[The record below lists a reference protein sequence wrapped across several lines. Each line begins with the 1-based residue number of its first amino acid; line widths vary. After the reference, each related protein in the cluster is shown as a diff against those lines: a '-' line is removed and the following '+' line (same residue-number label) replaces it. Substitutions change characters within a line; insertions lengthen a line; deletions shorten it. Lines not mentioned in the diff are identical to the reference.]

1 MPKDYS
7 PFTPGVPVPKEF
19 FTGRVSEI
27 QQFVA
32 TVKKSIGR
40 KSLERIF
47 VQGERGIGKSSLC
60 SFCAFMVENDHKV
73 LPVHVFLGEVETLE
87 EMAKRIFEGLIDAS
101 VKKSWF
107 ESIKKFFGKQ
117 LQEVD
122 LFGVQMTF
130 NATKNDLTYAI
141 NNFSKIL
148 NNLWDK
154 IRDQRDG
161 VLLILDDLNGLAA
174 NEKFAN
180 WLKSLIDGI
189 AVQRDS
195 IPLTLVLV
203 GLPERRSQLIASQ
216 PSLDRVFDPIDIRRF
231 NEEET
236 NEFFTKAFAKVDIDI
251 SKESLERLYFFSN
264 GYPVFMHELG
274 DAVYQVDEDGRIDES
289 DVSRAFIRAVQ
300 IIGAKYF
307 EPKIVSA
314 IKSAKY
320 KRILK
325 RIAKGEIQFQF
336 TRKEIQ
342 EKLTKEESNVFD
354 NFLRKMRE
362 LDVIR
367 QNTGLGRGAY
377 IFKNALYYFFFL
389 LLQAEE

>member
-1 MPKDYS
+1 MPKEYS

-19 FTGRVSEI
+19 FTGRVNEI

-60 SFCAFMVENDHKV
+60 SFCAFMVENDYKV
-73 LPVHVFLGEVETLE
+73 LPIHVFLGEVGALE
-87 EMAKRIFEGLIDAS
+87 EMAKRVFEGLIDAS

-107 ESIKKFFGKQ
+107 DSIKNIFEKH

-130 NATKNDLTYAI
+130 NATKSDLSNAV

-216 PSLDRVFDPIDIRRF
+216 PSLDRVFDPIEIRRF

-236 NEFFTKAFAKVDIDI
+236 NEFFRKAFEKVGVKV
-251 SKESLERLYFFSN
+251 SSASLKLLNVFSN

-274 DAVYQVDEDGRIDES
+274 DAVYQINQDNLIDEE
-289 DVSRAFIRAVQ
+289 DVTQGIRRATR
-300 IIGAKYF
+300 IIGEKYI

-314 IKSAKY
+314 IKSIKY

-325 RIAKGEIQFQF
+325 RIAEGEILFQF
-336 TRKEIQ
+336 TRKDIQ
-342 EKLTKEESNVFD
+342 EKLTKEEANVFD
-354 NFLRKMRE
+354 NFLRKMRK
-362 LDVIR
+362 LDVI
-367 QNTGLGRGAY
+367 QQDAEFGRGAY
-377 IFKNALYYFFFL
+377 VFTKALYWLFL
-389 LLQAEE
+389 RLQA